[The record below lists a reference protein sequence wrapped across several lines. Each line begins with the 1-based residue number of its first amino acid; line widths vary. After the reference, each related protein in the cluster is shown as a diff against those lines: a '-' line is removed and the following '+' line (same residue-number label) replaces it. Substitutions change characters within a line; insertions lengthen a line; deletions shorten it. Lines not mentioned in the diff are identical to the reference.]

1 MTLFE
6 IINFEIQQRNIQ
18 IMNANA
24 KRQSKQARD
33 AQLRLRIQK
42 ARERVLY
49 AQQQLNLAIRAVNQN
64 V

>member
-1 MTLFE
+1 MKLCE
-6 IINFEIQQRNIQ
+6 IVNTENHLRNIQ